1 MMNCIIVDDDE
12 ITLMEVESMVK
23 KASGL
28 KLMETFTNP
37 VEAFNY
43 IMSNKPDLIF
53 LDIMMPQMSG
63 LDLLKILQKDAPQ
76 IIFMTL
82 KQDYASDAFD
92 FEVTDFLAKPI
103 TQDRFNKA
111 VDKAK
116 HIYESNKKPQ
126 VGEDFIFLKVKNNFV
141 KISLEEIT
149 HMESAQDYITVHTTT
164 QGKHTTLST
173 LKAMQDKLPPNDF
186 IRVHNSY
193 IVRLDKVTRIEDNSI
208 LIGDAIIPLS
218 RMYKEELL
226 GRLNKVG

>member
-23 KASGL
+23 KTPGL
-28 KLMETFTNP
+28 KLMQTFTNP

-103 TQDRFNKA
+103 TQERFNKA
-111 VDKAK
+111 VEKAK
-116 HIYESNKKPQ
+116 HIYESTKKPQ
-126 VGEDFIFLKVKNNFV
+126 VNEDYIFLKVKNNFV
-141 KISLEEIT
+141 KIKLDDIT
-149 HMESAQDYITVHTTT
+149 YMESSQDYIIVHTTA
-164 QGKHTTLST
+164 QEKHTTLST

-193 IVRLDKVTRIEDNSI
+193 IVRLDKVSRIEDNSI
-208 LIGDAIIPLS
+208 LIGEAIIPLS

-226 GRLNKVG
+226 GKLNKVG